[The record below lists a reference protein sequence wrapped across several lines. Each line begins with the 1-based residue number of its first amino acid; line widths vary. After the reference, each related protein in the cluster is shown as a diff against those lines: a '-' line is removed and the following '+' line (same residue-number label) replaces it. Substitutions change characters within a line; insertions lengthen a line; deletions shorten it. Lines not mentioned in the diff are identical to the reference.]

1 MILSGFKSFVLK
13 VCETKGFTDVFLR
26 KCVKLRELGEK
37 IGSRQ
42 LKVESDR
49 PQTGEKLMPGSGSV
63 SDRALIVILRGVFYH
78 TSTYEVKKILQVV
91 RNEEVGGRRDRLRPL

>member
-13 VCETKGFTDVFLR
+13 VCETKGFTDAFLR

-42 LKVESDR
+42 FRVESGTL
-49 PQTGEKLMPGSGSV
+49 QTVDKQMPGGGPLTGQGSV
-63 SDRALIVILRGVFYH
+63 FDGAVIAILQGVFYH
-78 TSTYEVKKILQVV
+78 TSTYEVKKIM
-91 RNEEVGGRRDRLRPL
+91 